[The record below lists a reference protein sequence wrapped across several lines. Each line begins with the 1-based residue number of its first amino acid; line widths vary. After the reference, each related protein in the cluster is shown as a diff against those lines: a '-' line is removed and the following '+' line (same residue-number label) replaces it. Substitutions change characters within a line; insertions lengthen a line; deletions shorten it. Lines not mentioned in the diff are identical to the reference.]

1 MRSEKI
7 LAENMLR
14 FGTKNLGQAAA
25 VIRRILEAVGDE
37 PSAITITPEQLT
49 ILKTAYGTSMAMK
62 NGAGTIRN
70 VPVKDDLNPLYVLA
84 AAAMNGSIG
93 GWFQSLLSK
102 RAAGND
108 KIILTALNGAEAT
121 SMKFTVDVAE
131 IKLST
136 SADGTIN
143 IANYKTGVS
152 VANFLIYLNTYNL
165 GSIFNNKN
173 WTAGG
178 SEQYAIDADNILND
192 AGKQDL
198 TGTMTTSNTVYL
210 YRLKGG
216 VSITSGFSSTFVPQP
231 GEFQSVPVTMEGID
245 TNVNIDAAVSII
257 VNDFLKNPLLK
268 GWTISK
274 IINQT
279 GVSGNNSLA
288 DYNGDLEKFKTATNL
303 TDADLKVSND
313 QSEIGDDNYMLK
325 PDFIWPTANTQ
336 RTISLSFKGS
346 QGGDPYSSRNYFG
359 GLGPIAI
366 KRAANVEAKLKA
378 VPELANATI
387 ETKPWVGG
395 SAYSQLGPDGTIFFS
410 ITGPNGETQ
419 LTKDLI
425 DQISSQKQTA
435 AVIERL
441 ASDNDLL
448 SMFSKF
454 NQSDQELPK

>member
-37 PSAITITPEQLT
+37 PSAITITPEQLKLLT
-49 ILKTAYGTSMAMK
+49 TAYGTSMAMK
-62 NGAGTIRN
+62 NGNGDIRN
-70 VPVKDDLNPLYVLA
+70 VPVKDNLNPIYVLA
-84 AAAMNGSIG
+84 TAAMNGSIG

-108 KIILTALNGAEAT
+108 AVILKALNGADKD
-121 SMKFTVDVAE
+121 SMRFTVDVAE
-131 IKLST
+131 IKLSI
-136 SADGTIN
+136 SADGTVS
-143 IANYKTGVS
+143 IANYKSGSTVKD
-152 VANFLIYLNTYNL
+152 FLIYLNTYNL

-173 WTAGG
+173 WTSAG

-198 TGTMTTSNTVYL
+198 TGTMETSNTVYL

-216 VSITSGFSSTFVPQP
+216 VAVTGFSSTFVPQP
-231 GEFQSVPVTMEGID
+231 GEFQSVPVTMAGID
-245 TNVNIDAAVSII
+245 TNVNIDDAVSVI

-268 GWTISK
+268 GWTVSK

-288 DYNGDLEKFKTATNL
+288 EYNEDIEKFKTATNL
-303 TDADLKVSND
+303 TDADLKMPDD
-313 QSEIGDDNYMLK
+313 QSEISDDNNILK

-336 RTISLSFKGS
+336 RTISLTFKGS

-366 KRAANVEAKLKA
+366 KRAANVEEKLKA

-419 LTKDLI
+419 LTKELI
-425 DQISSQKQTA
+425 DQIASQKQTG

-441 ASDNDLL
+441 SSTNDVLG
-448 SMFSKF
+448 MFSKF